1 MDFAHRFDLSRRRAG
16 CMIVHQCGAG
26 SNFEEESGV
35 RPSQPIDGVRGST
48 KGRKPTLA
56 RNRVRIP
63 TPK

>member
-26 SNFEEESGV
+26 SNFEEESGILPC
-35 RPSQPIDGVRGST
+35 PSFAGGRAST
-48 KGRKPTLA
+48 QGWTNTLA
-56 RNRVRIP
+56 RNSAGIL